1 MRAGGANYRD
11 QVEQAN
17 SIILR
22 MDTRG
27 ILTFVNEFAERFFLF
42 TKEEMLGRSVVG
54 TIVPDTDSAGRKLAS
69 MIEEIGQNP
78 DLYVSNE
85 NENIRRTGERVWIA
99 WTNRPIA
106 DKTGKT
112 VEILCIGND
121 ITEHKRME
129 EALRVARDELEVR
142 VRERT
147 ADLARA
153 NEDLRLAA
161 EKQHHTLEGVIRAV
175 SLTLE
180 IRDPYTAGHQR
191 RVAQLASAMAREM
204 GLPEE
209 RIEGLQLA
217 ASIHDIGKISVPAEI
232 LCKPGKISEAEFS
245 LVKAHA
251 AVGHDILEPID
262 FPWPIARIV
271 RQHHE
276 KMDGSGYPEGLSGSQ
291 ILLEARILTIA
302 DVVEAMASHR
312 PYRPALGI
320 DVALEEIAGNSGR
333 LYDTEAGSACL
344 KLFRENGF
352 AFQ

>member
-1 MRAGGANYRD
+1 M
-11 QVEQAN
+11 
-17 SIILR
+17 
-22 MDTRG
+22 
-27 ILTFVNEFAERFFLF
+27 
-42 TKEEMLGRSVVG
+42 
-54 TIVPDTDSAGRKLAS
+54 
-69 MIEEIGQNP
+69 
-78 DLYVSNE
+78 
-85 NENIRRTGERVWIA
+85 
-99 WTNRPIA
+99 
-106 DKTGKT
+106 
-112 VEILCIGND
+112 
-121 ITEHKRME
+121 
-129 EALRVARDELEVR
+129 ARDELEVR